1 MLTVFVSQ
9 SRSQGIRKLEADF
22 NYLKGYEAITGEMS
36 GKGIAGRLKDVED
49 YQNKDRKHKWMG
61 LGGALVIGA
70 IAKYWDKFTHLF

>member
-1 MLTVFVSQ
+1 
-9 SRSQGIRKLEADF
+9 
-22 NYLKGYEAITGEMS
+22 MS

>member
-1 MLTVFVSQ
+1 MQ
-9 SRSQGIRKLEADF
+9 EQINNIEAKVDRIH
-22 NYLKGYEAITGEMS
+22 EAITGEMS